1 MAATLGPNLAG
12 PRGRFS
18 ITQGPGTLSAFGRP
32 GDWRA
37 PGRRYDLAAPDRKT
51 HQTLYIVDDPLLA
64 LIARFIGTEADP
76 DPAGEAFLPRQIA
89 AIQAYVSGFPEQE
102 RDARDLEWVKDHARQ
117 YRQQWQIHVV
127 SEQLAAT
134 RCPDCPLVGD
144 RDPAQCE
151 IHELW
156 SDLLQRY
163 VNHEISSTEY
173 VESTLDLL
181 AQHKSRLRVSR
192 HDAPAQVAAT

>member
-1 MAATLGPNLAG
+1 VLFRSGVEMATH
-12 PRGRFS
+12 PRCYIGWHTSSR
-18 ITQGPGTLSAFGRP
+18 T
-32 GDWRA
+32 
-37 PGRRYDLAAPDRKT
+37 DLIV
-51 HQTLYIVDDPLLA
+51 YIVDDPLLA
-64 LIARFIGTEADP
+64 LIARFIGTESDP
-76 DPAGEAFLPRQIA
+76 DPAGDAFLHRQIA
-89 AIQAYVSGFPEQE
+89 AIQAYVSGFPRKE
-102 RDARDLEWVKDHARQ
+102 RDARALEWVKDHARQ

-127 SEQLAAT
+127 SEQLAAA

-181 AQHKSRLRVSR
+181 AQHKSHLRVSR
-192 HDAPAQVAAT
+192 HDAPAQVATT